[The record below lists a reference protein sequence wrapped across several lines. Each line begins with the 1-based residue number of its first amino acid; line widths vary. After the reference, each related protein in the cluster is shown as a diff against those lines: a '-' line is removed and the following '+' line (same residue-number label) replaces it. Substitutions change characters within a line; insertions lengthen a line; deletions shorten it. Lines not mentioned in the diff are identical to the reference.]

1 MNRLFQPASGLALGS
16 GRATSG
22 LSKGMSPGSR
32 MSEQAGYIM
41 FFVMLRFSLFSIHW
55 LARAACAVDFS
66 ILLPTCQQTASQMNA
81 PLHLGPE
88 STVHSMLCM
97 F

>member
-1 MNRLFQPASGLALGS
+1 VSGAPPASDLALGS

-22 LSKGMSPGSR
+22 LSKGMTAGSF

-55 LARAACAVDFS
+55 LARAACAVDLS
-66 ILLPTCQQTASQMNA
+66 ILLPTCAADTQDHHQ
-81 PLHLGPE
+81 P
-88 STVHSMLCM
+88 TVAHA
-97 F
+97 